1 MFRVRFWAGAGGRI
15 PGIILK
21 VEAGVGEREVPMD
34 RRLVL
39 VENRKVHFFRGKA
52 LQEDPQTVEKVPG
65 TEVEVNGFTFLQ
77 KNW

>member
-1 MFRVRFWAGAGGRI
+1 
-15 PGIILK
+15 
-21 VEAGVGEREVPMD
+21 MD